1 MDDLVKRGFCGMFG
15 VALSASSLIAPP
27 DTLQK
32 VDLITSIICSVL
44 GLLFTITTVIII
56 PVVKKIIKAKKNDGK
71 IDLNEAEDI
80 VNTLKDGIDKVHQ
93 DKEKHDHD

>member
-15 VALSASSLIAPP
+15 VALSASSLVAPP
-27 DTLQK
+27 DTLQRI
-32 VDLITSIICSVL
+32 DLIISIICSIL
-44 GLLFTITTVIII
+44 GLLFTITTVIVI

-71 IDLNEAEDI
+71 IDLDEAEDI
-80 VNTLKDGIDKVHQ
+80 VNTLKDGIDKMDK

>member
-15 VALSASSLIAPP
+15 VALSASSLVAPP

-32 VDLITSIICSVL
+32 MDLIISIICSIL
-44 GLLFTITTVIII
+44 GLLFTITTVIVI

-71 IDLNEAEDI
+71 IDLDEAEDI
-80 VNTLKDGIDKVHQ
+80 VDTLKDGIDKVK

>member
-15 VALSASSLIAPP
+15 VAISASSLVAPP

-32 VDLITSIICSVL
+32 VDLIISIICSVL

-71 IDLNEAEDI
+71 IDLDEAEDI
-80 VNTLKDGIDKVHQ
+80 VNTLKDGIDKMDK

>member
-15 VALSASSLIAPP
+15 VALSASSLVAPP

-32 VDLITSIICSVL
+32 VDLITSIICSIL

-80 VNTLKDGIDKVHQ
+80 VNTLEDGINKMHQ
-93 DKEKHDHD
+93 DKEKHDND

>member
-15 VALSASSLIAPP
+15 VALSASSLVAPP

-32 VDLITSIICSVL
+32 VDLITSIICSIL
-44 GLLFTITTVIII
+44 GLLFTITTVIVI

-80 VNTLKDGIDKVHQ
+80 VNTLEDGINKMHQ
-93 DKEKHDHD
+93 DKEKHDND